1 MEQNLGALRHGEVS
15 GLAWMLST
23 SAFAHIGARVEEEFN
38 KEIKEEKE
46 KEIKRK
52 QKYEETIGMQR
63 RIWKAFLCL

>member
-23 SAFAHIGARVEEEFN
+23 SAFAHIGARLKEEFN
-38 KEIKEEKE
+38 KKIKKKT
-46 KEIKRK
+46 KEIKTK

-63 RIWKAFLCL
+63 SIWKASLWL